1 MNEKAPISSRIFL
14 IDNYDSF
21 TFNLYQYLL
30 ILGAEVRVRRND
42 QFELTDIEH
51 YGPTHIVISPGPG
64 RPEGAGLCLKA
75 IEKYAEKI
83 PILGVCLG
91 HQCIGVAY
99 GGKVDGAL
107 QLMHGKTSRVYHD
120 GRTLYHGLHNPFEA
134 GRYHSLAVI
143 EEGLPDNLEVS
154 AYTSQGEIMGV
165 RAKGKPV
172 EGIQFH
178 PESVLTSSGM
188 QILTNFI
195 LMEGTP

>member
-42 QFELTDIEH
+42 RFKLTDIED
-51 YGPTHIVISPGPG
+51 YAPTHIVISPGPG
-64 RPEGAGLCLKA
+64 RPEGAGLCLQV
-75 IEKYAEKI
+75 IERYAEKI
-83 PILGVCLG
+83 PLLGVCLG

-99 GGKVDGAL
+99 GGKVDGAS

-134 GRYHSLAVI
+134 GRYHSLAVM
-143 EEGLPDNLEVS
+143 EEGLPDTLEVS
-154 AYTSQGEIMGV
+154 SYTSQGEIMGV
-165 RAKGKPV
+165 RANGKPV

-178 PESVLTSSGM
+178 PESVLTPSGM

-195 LMEGTP
+195 LMEGIP

>member
-51 YGPTHIVISPGPG
+51 YDPTHIVISPGPG